1 MIERLV
7 KDHSRDNT
15 YRRSV
20 YTSVTGGG
28 SGSQTL
34 FFATDVLENRV
45 HRANFGRL
53 LRNTGVI
60 KDDDWVL
67 STHWGGHL
75 YRYDHTMRVD
85 IVLISTQI
93 SRSYVRDTRE
103 RGRLSACRWEYHAT
117 HKSH

>member
-7 KDHSRDNT
+7 KDNSPNNT

-28 SGSQTL
+28 SGSQAL

-53 LRNTGVI
+53 LHNTGVI
-60 KDDDWVL
+60 DNDDWVL
-67 STHWGGHL
+67 STHWAGDL
-75 YRYDHTMRVD
+75 YRYDHTKRVD
-85 IVLISTQI
+85 RVLTRTQI
-93 SRSYVRDTRE
+93 SRSYVRDSRE
-103 RGRLSACRWEYHAT
+103 RGRLSSCRWKYHA
-117 HKSH
+117 SLESR